1 MQAWRILRSD
11 KSSWVNA
18 LSSARFRLEADLR
31 KALGPAVI
39 SAAPKGR
46 TRDRTRPYLHPSK
59 SAFDHS
65 LSLGK

>member
-1 MQAWRILRSD
+1 MQTWRIHGSD
-11 KSSWVNA
+11 KPSRVNA
-18 LSSARFRLEADLR
+18 PSSARFRLGPDLR

-59 SAFDHS
+59 SSREGAVHT
-65 LSLGK
+65 